1 MIGQIS
7 TIQVGD
13 FVQSHSPLVI
23 INVQISEKFICGKI
37 RIIYFF
43 LFFGFD
49 MISDIVEA
57 NFHRYG

>member
-1 MIGQIS
+1 MWENQNY
-7 TIQVGD
+7 
-13 FVQSHSPLVI
+13 L
-23 INVQISEKFICGKI
+23 
-37 RIIYFF
+37 FF